1 MEVPAEPA
9 EQVRWL
15 ADQWAITALIGVL
28 ADSMD
33 AHDQAAYT
41 GTFTDDATLKLP
53 FGTFEGRAAI
63 AAMPT
68 APPPT
73 ASHHLVGT
81 HRIEV
86 AGDGAQARWHVI
98 ATHIFDAAQPDKHS
112 QAGGWYEA
120 TLRRTEQGWRFS
132 SVELHITWTNG
143 WVPPEEPA

>member
-1 MEVPAEPA
+1 MDVPVEPA

-15 ADQWAITALIGVL
+15 ADHVAVTELISVL
-28 ADSMD
+28 AASMD
-33 AHDQAAYT
+33 AHDHAAYT
-41 GTFTDDATLKLP
+41 GTFTGDATLRLP
-53 FGTFEGRAAI
+53 FGTFEGRDAI

-81 HRIEV
+81 QRIEV
-86 AGDGAQARWHVI
+86 DGDEARARWHVI
-98 ATHIFDAAQPDKHS
+98 ATNVFDAAQPDKHS

-132 SVELHITWTNG
+132 AVEMHITWTSG
-143 WVPPEEPA
+143 WIVPEEPS

>member
-1 MEVPAEPA
+1 VDVPVEPA

-15 ADQWAITALIGVL
+15 VDQVAITALISSFAASL
-28 ADSMD
+28 DT
-33 AHDQAAYT
+33 HDHVAYT
-41 GTFTDDATLKLP
+41 GTFTGDATLRLP
-53 FGTFEGRAAI
+53 FGTFEGRDAI

-81 HRIEV
+81 QRIEV
-86 AGDGAQARWHVI
+86 DGDEARARWHVI
-98 ATHIFDAAQPDKHS
+98 ATHVFDAAQPDKHS

-132 SVELHITWTNG
+132 SVDMHITWTDG
-143 WVPPEEPA
+143 WTVPEEPS